1 MWLKTEPQNIF
12 LRKFAYFFELKA
24 ELSIFFWRGTLFL
37 QIMAIYLCIFCMYFL
52 EKEEMKYT
60 TQEEQSEISALSRER

>member
-12 LRKFAYFFELKA
+12 LRKYAYFFESKA
-24 ELSIFFWRGTLFL
+24 ELSIFWRGTLFL
-37 QIMAIYLCIFCMYFL
+37 QIVVIYISIFWMYFL

-60 TQEEQSEISALSRER
+60 TQEKPLKIFDFSRER